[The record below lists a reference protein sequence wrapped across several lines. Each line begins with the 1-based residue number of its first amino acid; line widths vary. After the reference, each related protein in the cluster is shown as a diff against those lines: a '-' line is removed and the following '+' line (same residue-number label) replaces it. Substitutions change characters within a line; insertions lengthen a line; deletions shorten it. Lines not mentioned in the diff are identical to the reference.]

1 MTPSLERR
9 YAVEQDAKDALAALR
24 GQFHLPQHPD
34 GSPTV
39 YLCGHSLGL
48 QPKEVAQTLNEELS
62 VWAKRGV
69 EGHFDAERPWVSY
82 HEQLT
87 PTLARLAGALPHEV
101 VAMNSLTVNL
111 HLMLASFYRPQAQ
124 RTKLLI
130 EKRAFSSDRYAVHSH
145 IAQRGLD
152 PATTLV
158 ELEPRAGEQLFDT
171 AEICT
176 YIEQHAQQLAAIV
189 LPGVQYLTGQCFDME
204 RITATARK
212 HGCVIGFDLAHA
224 IGNVPLKLHEWGV
237 DFAVWCSYKYL
248 NAGPGAIGGCFV
260 HERHS
265 EAFDLPRFAGWW
277 GHDKSNRFQMPETF
291 RPLRGAEGWQVSNP
305 SIFAAAPLLA
315 SLKLFDQAGM
325 EALRAKSIRLTGYLE
340 LLLQGWLATDVS
352 ILTPSGID
360 ARGCQ
365 LSLRIERPAHIA
377 KAIHERLTRDG
388 FVCDWREPDIVRVA
402 PAPLYNSYA
411 DVWDFAHALREQCSE
426 APR

>member
-1 MTPSLERR
+1 MTPSLERG
-9 YAVEQDAKDALAALR
+9 YAIEQDAEDALAPVREL
-24 GQFHLPQHPD
+24 FHVPRRSD
-34 GSPTV
+34 GTPTV

-48 QPKEVAQTLNEELS
+48 QPKAVAQTLNEELS
-62 VWAKRGV
+62 VWAERGV
-69 EGHFDAERPWVSY
+69 EGHFDVERPWVSY
-82 HEQLT
+82 HEQLA
-87 PTLARLAGALPHEV
+87 PALARLAGALPHEV

-152 PATTLV
+152 PATALV
-158 ELEPRAGEQLFDT
+158 EIEPRAGEQLFATED
-171 AEICT
+171 ICA
-176 YIEQHAQQLAAIV
+176 YIEQHAQELAAIV

-204 RITATARK
+204 RIAATARQYD
-212 HGCVIGFDLAHA
+212 CIIGFDLAHA
-224 IGNVPLKLHEWGV
+224 IGNVPLKLHEWDV

-265 EAFDLPRFAGWW
+265 QAFDLPRFAGWW
-277 GHDKSNRFQMPETF
+277 GHDKSNRFQMPEAFT
-291 RPLRGAEGWQVSNP
+291 PLRGAEGWQLSNP

-315 SLKLFDQAGM
+315 SLELFDQAKM
-325 EALRAKSIRLTGYLE
+325 DALRAKSIRLTGYLE
-340 LLLQGWLATDVS
+340 LLLQGTVAADVS
-352 ILTPSGID
+352 ILTPSSIE

-365 LSLRIERPAHIA
+365 LSLRIERQAREA
-377 KAIHERLTRDG
+377 RAIHEKLTRGG
-388 FVCDWREPDIVRVA
+388 FICDWREPDIVRIA

-411 DVWDFAHALREQCSE
+411 DVWDFVRALREQCSLSG
-426 APR
+426 R